1 MLNQIIINN
10 RYNQD
15 ELRMGKRKRS
25 YVKLVTW
32 LIIGLITYTIW
43 FKMVPGAIEY
53 IASVTN

>member
-1 MLNQIIINN
+1 MLNQLIIDN

-15 ELRMGKRKRS
+15 ELRMGKHKRS

-53 IASVTN
+53 VASVTN